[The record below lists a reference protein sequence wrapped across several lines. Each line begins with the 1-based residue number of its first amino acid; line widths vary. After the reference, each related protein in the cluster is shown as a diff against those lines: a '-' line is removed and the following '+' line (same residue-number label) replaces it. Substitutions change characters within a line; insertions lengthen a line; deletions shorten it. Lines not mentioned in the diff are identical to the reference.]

1 MRQARVPMLVALL
14 AAMAALPATAE
25 VYSVTLTNGSLFESR
40 YLPRQATWDAG
51 MMELATETGA
61 WIALPKSLV
70 QSITAMSETKGF
82 GRVID
87 TTTIDLGFAP
97 NDLPEVAVTV
107 DNSAIALQEAMNRS
121 YDIQQFSEPNQAGR
135 GTSGGGLPIWGVAG
149 GGGGGFTPPL
159 PAPAPVPAPPPP
171 PAAPAPP
178 SGAGSSPQ

>member
-1 MRQARVPMLVALL
+1 MLVALL

-40 YLPRQATWDAG
+40 YLPRQAAWDPG

-70 QSITAMSETKGF
+70 QSVTAMSETKGF

-97 NDLPEVAVTV
+97 NDLPEAAVTV
-107 DNSAIALQEAMNRS
+107 DNSAMALQEAMNRS

-135 GTSGGGLPIWGVAG
+135 GSSGGGLPIWGVAG

-178 SGAGSSPQ
+178 GGAGSSPQ

>member
-14 AAMAALPATAE
+14 AAMAALPAAAE

-107 DNSAIALQEAMNRS
+107 DNSSIALQEAMNRS

-135 GTSGGGLPIWGVAG
+135 GSSGGGLPIWGVAGG

-171 PAAPAPP
+171 AAPAPP
-178 SGAGSSPQ
+178 SGTGSSPQ

>member
-107 DNSAIALQEAMNRS
+107 DNSTIALQEAMNRS

-135 GTSGGGLPIWGVAG
+135 GSSGGGLPIWGVAG

-178 SGAGSSPQ
+178 GGAGSSPQ